1 MMGGEWAGFLVSI
14 LSPYDAFLRGQ
25 KTRHTFF
32 SDLLEKDPLLARWA
46 AMWPPWHQGTGDTVV
61 DSVLPA
67 KQVAAWS
74 EDKVEARKH
83 TPRGHAIALIRST
96 AFVLILV
103 CMHCLCACRAVLSCR
118 SLSSRC

>member
-1 MMGGEWAGFLVSI
+1 MTLSFVDNKRVTRSPLTCSRRILFLQGGQECGH
-14 LSPYDAFLRGQ
+14 RGT
-25 KTRHTFF
+25 K
-32 SDLLEKDPLLARWA
+32 
-46 AMWPPWHQGTGDTVV
+46 GTGDTV

-74 EDKVEARKH
+74 EDKVDARKH